1 MDLAASKH
9 DFVVLSWEIPRIEEP
24 GKLHTVHG
32 GHKGLDLSERLTHTH
47 THTHTNVV
55 RHNFKSSECLT
66 S

>member
-47 THTHTNVV
+47 THTHTQMLSGTILRALNV
-55 RHNFKSSECLT
+55 
-66 S
+66 